1 MHVLRV
7 SLPVLS
13 VPVAVLHLDARTR
26 CRGETEWGGEAR
38 EDWPTANVTSPAPR
52 PAWQAVVDADPTT
65 FVYQTPAALDALCVA
80 HGVEDASRLYEFED
94 GQRLVLPMYRTAGAL
109 GPLAVE
115 KTSRTGSILASQ
127 PLKPEELATVS
138 ADLAGRPVLR
148 TMVRSSPLRTAGG
161 LGCPRV
167 VGHGLDGA
175 DRPHPRSRRRV
186 RPRRTAPLQRTG
198 TAGHPQGRAIVDRR
212 GVAARHGSAARL
224 PAAVG
229 AVGRALGGA
238 NQTGG
243 ARLYRWRTRRRDP
256 THLLS
261 VMAETLGTAF
271 TIWLARVDGRPAASI
286 VVLQDGNAHYTN
298 GAMDIDLA
306 GPTRASFLLQKLAI
320 EQACAAGC
328 RFYHFGETGQ
338 NAGLARF
345 KSQFGA
351 EAYRLPDYH
360 FERVPI
366 TAVTSRGRELARR
379 LIRR

>member
-1 MHVLRV
+1 MGRRNSTTL
-7 SLPVLS
+7 
-13 VPVAVLHLDARTR
+13 A
-26 CRGETEWGGEAR
+26 
-38 EDWPTANVTSPAPR
+38 DWNVTSPAPR

-65 FVYQTPAALDALCVA
+65 FVYQTPAGLDALCVE
-80 HGVEDASRLYEFED
+80 HGAADASRLYEFD
-94 GQRLVLPMYRTAGAL
+94 NGQQLVLPMYRTAAAL

-115 KTSRTGSILASQ
+115 KTSKSGSILSSQ
-127 PLKPEELATVS
+127 PLRPEELSTVS

-148 TMVRSSPLRTAGG
+148 TLVRSSPLRPPEVWAA
-161 LGCPRV
+161 LGSSATGSTVRTV
-167 VGHGLDGA
+167 HILDLDGGFDHVA
-175 DRPHPRSRRRV
+175 QHRFNAQARRAIRRAERSSIDV
-186 RPRRTAPLQRTG
+186 QWEHG
-198 TAGHPQGRAIVDRR
+198 TALLPAFRQLWEQSVERWSGQ
-212 GVAARHGSAARL
+212 AARTSR
-224 PAAVG
+224 V
-229 AVGRALGGA
+229 
-238 NQTGG
+238 
-243 ARLYRWRTRRRDP
+243 YRWRAGRRDP
-256 THLLS
+256 THRLS
-261 VMAETLGTAF
+261 VLAETMGTAF

-306 GPTRASFLLQKLAI
+306 GPTRASFLLQKMAI

-328 RFYHFGETGQ
+328 RSYHFGETGQ

-351 EAYRLPDYH
+351 QAYRLPDYH

>member
-1 MHVLRV
+1 MG
-7 SLPVLS
+7 
-13 VPVAVLHLDARTR
+13 
-26 CRGETEWGGEAR
+26 RGSSRGLA
-38 EDWPTANVTSPAPR
+38 DYNVTSPAPR
-52 PAWQAVVDADPTT
+52 PVWEAVVDADPTT

-80 HGVEDASRLYEFED
+80 YGVEDASRLYEFED
-94 GQRLVLPMYRTAGAL
+94 GQRLVLPMYRTARAR

-148 TMVRSSPLRTAGG
+148 TMVRSSPLRTPEVWAALGSSATGSTVRTVHILDLAGG
-161 LGCPRV
+161 FDHVAQHRFNGQARR
-167 VGHGLDGA
+167 A
-175 DRPHPRSRRRV
+175 ISKAERSSIDV
-186 RPRRTAPLQRTG
+186 EWQHG
-198 TAGHPQGRAIVDRR
+198 TAL
-212 GVAARHGSAARL
+212 L
-224 PAAVG
+224 PAFRQLWEQSVERWAG
-229 AVGRALGGA
+229 
-238 NQTGG
+238 QTSRGSQ
-243 ARLYRWRTRRRDP
+243 LYRWRTRRRDP
-256 THLLS
+256 AHLLS